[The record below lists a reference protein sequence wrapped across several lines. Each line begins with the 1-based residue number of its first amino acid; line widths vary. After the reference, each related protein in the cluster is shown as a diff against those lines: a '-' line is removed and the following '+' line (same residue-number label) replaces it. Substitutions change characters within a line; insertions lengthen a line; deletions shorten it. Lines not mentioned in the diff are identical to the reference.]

1 MKAISPILN
10 VFGRSPIKPLQKHMA
25 KAHAAAHLLTDFFK
39 ATFIDDWETASQI
52 QQNID
57 HIESE
62 ADYLK
67 RDLRLHLPKG
77 LFLPVPRADILE
89 ILNLQDRI
97 ANQAED
103 IAGLVLGRK
112 MRIPAKIE
120 SIYMSFLSRCLA
132 ATDQTLK
139 AINELDE
146 LLETGFRGNEAKLVE
161 QMILELDRIEH
172 DTDTLQVQVRQA
184 LFHIEHELPPVDVV
198 FLYKVIE
205 WTGDLAD
212 RSQMVGGQLH
222 LLLAR
227 S

>member
-1 MKAISPILN
+1 MKAINPIFN

-25 KAHAAAHLLTDFFK
+25 KAHAAAHLLTTFFK
-39 ATFIDDWETASQI
+39 ATFTNDWEAALAT
-52 QQNID
+52 QQKID
-57 HIESE
+57 QIESE
-62 ADYLK
+62 ADHLK

-77 LFLPVPRADILE
+77 LFLPVPRADLLE
-89 ILNLQDRI
+89 ILALQDRI

-120 SIYMSFLSRCLA
+120 NLYMDFLARCLA
-132 ATDQTLK
+132 ATDQALK

-146 LLETGFRGNEAKLVE
+146 LLETGFRGNEVKLVE
-161 QMILELDRIEH
+161 QMILELDKIEH
-172 DTDTLQVQVRQA
+172 DTDTLQIQVRQA
-184 LFHIEHELPPVDVV
+184 LFQIEDELPPVNVV
-198 FLYKVIE
+198 FLYKIIE

-227 S
+227 

>member
-1 MKAISPILN
+1 MKSINPIFN
-10 VFGRSPIKPLQKHMA
+10 VFGRSPIKPLQRHMA
-25 KAHAAAHLLTDFFK
+25 KAHATAHLLVEFFT
-39 ATFIDDWETASQI
+39 ATFCADWETAKKI
-52 QQNID
+52 QQKID
-57 HIESE
+57 QAESE

-77 LFLPVPRADILE
+77 LFLPVPRTDILE
-89 ILNLQDRI
+89 ILELQDRI

-103 IAGLVLGRK
+103 IAGLVIGRK

-120 SIYMSFLSRCLA
+120 TQYMNFLQRCLE
-132 ATDQTLK
+132 ATDQALK

-146 LLETGFRGNEAKLVE
+146 LLETGFRGNEVKLVE
-161 QMILELDRIEH
+161 QMIMVLDKIEQ
-172 DTDTLQVQVRQA
+172 DTDTLQIEVRQA
-184 LFHIEHELPPVDVV
+184 LFQIENELPPVDVV

-227 S
+227 

>member
-1 MKAISPILN
+1 MKSISPILN

-25 KAHAAAHLLTDFFK
+25 KAHDAAHLLVAFFK
-39 ATFIDDWETASQI
+39 ATFADDWQAAGQI
-52 QQNID
+52 QQRID
-57 HIESE
+57 QIESE
-62 ADYLK
+62 ADQLK

-77 LFLPVPRADILE
+77 LFLPVPRTDVLE
-89 ILNLQDRI
+89 ILALQDRI

-103 IAGLVLGRK
+103 IAGLVIGRR

-120 SIYMSFLSRCLA
+120 VQYMVFLERCLA
-132 ATDQTLK
+132 ATVQAHK

-146 LLETGFRGNEAKLVE
+146 LLETGFKGNEVKLVE
-161 QMILELDRIEH
+161 QMILELDKIEH
-172 DTDTLQVQVRQA
+172 DTDTLQIEVRQA
-184 LFHIEHELPPVDVV
+184 LFQIESELPPVDVV
-198 FLYKVIE
+198 FLYKVLE

-227 S
+227 